1 MSIIEV
7 NTDAPTLSK
16 IIEYLQSLQVNFKI
30 REDED
35 NPYDPEFVERI
46 LRSKQQA
53 REGKGRIIKV
63 EDLWK

>member
-7 NTDAPTLSK
+7 NTDSKTLSK
-16 IIEYLQSLQVNFKI
+16 IVDYLHSLKVKFTIKN
-30 REDED
+30 DEET
-35 NPYDPEFVERI
+35 PYDPEFVEMI

-53 REGKGRIIKV
+53 SEGNGRITKI

>member
-7 NTDAPTLSK
+7 NTDSQTLSK
-16 IIEYLQSLQVNFKI
+16 IIDYLHSLKVNFTIK
-30 REDED
+30 EDEES
-35 NPYDPEFVERI
+35 PYDPEFVEMI

-53 REGKGRIIKV
+53 EEGKGRIIKI

>member
-7 NTDAPTLSK
+7 NTDSKTLSK
-16 IIEYLQSLQVNFKI
+16 IVDYLHSLKVKFTIKD
-30 REDED
+30 DEEP
-35 NPYDPEFVERI
+35 PYDPEFVAMI

-53 REGKGRIIKV
+53 SEGKGRIIKT